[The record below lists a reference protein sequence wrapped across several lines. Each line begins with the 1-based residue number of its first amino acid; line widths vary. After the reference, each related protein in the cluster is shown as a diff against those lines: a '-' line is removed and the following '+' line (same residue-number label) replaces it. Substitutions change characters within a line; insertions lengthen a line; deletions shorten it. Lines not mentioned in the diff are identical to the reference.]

1 LNPRGDLSPPTRL
14 AGEHLRPLGQ
24 PSGIGVYECPEHALT
39 GTFAGVTPVEA
50 LERIAELL
58 MRGRAPSYRVQAF
71 RRAARE
77 ISHMPEEEL
86 RRLADSGRLTD
97 VPGVGEKTAAVI
109 VEALR
114 GETPE
119 YLTKLLRDLPEP
131 GTDEGEA
138 LRVQLKGDLHSH
150 SDWSDG
156 GDTIA
161 AMAGKARDLGHEY
174 LALTDHSPR
183 LTIANGLTADR
194 LREQL
199 EVVHALNDDL
209 APFRILTGVEVDIL
223 DCGALDHD
231 EELLARVDVVV
242 ASVHSKLRM
251 DADAMTRRMVA
262 AVASPHVDVLGHCT
276 GRLLT
281 GRGRPESTF
290 DEDVV
295 IEACR
300 HFDTALEI
308 NCRPER
314 LDPPKR
320 ILTKAVEAG
329 LRVAI
334 STDAHAVEQ
343 LEWQPYGTDRAA
355 TCGVTA
361 DRVVNAMPA
370 DDLLAWCASHPTL

>member
-1 LNPRGDLSPPTRL
+1 M
-14 AGEHLRPLGQ
+14 
-24 PSGIGVYECPEHALT
+24 
-39 GTFAGVTPVEA
+39 TPVEA

-58 MRGRAPSYRVQAF
+58 MRGREPSYRVQAF

-77 ISHMPEEEL
+77 VSRVSDEEL
-86 RRLADSGRLTD
+86 RRLAETGRLTD
-97 VPGVGEKTAAVI
+97 LPGVGAKTAAII
-109 VEALR
+109 VEAL
-114 GETPE
+114 ETGSSS
-119 YLTKLLRDLPEP
+119 YLTKLQGEIPEP
-131 GTDEGEA
+131 GSDAGEA
-138 LRVQLKGDLHSH
+138 LRAHLKGDLHSH

-183 LTIANGLTADR
+183 LKIAHGLTAER

-199 EVVHALNDDL
+199 DVVSALNDEL
-209 APFRILTGVEVDIL
+209 APFRILTGIEVDIL
-223 DCGALDHD
+223 DDGALDQH
-231 EELLARVDVVV
+231 EELLSRVDVVV

-251 DADAMTRRMVA
+251 EADAMTRRMVA

-276 GRLLT
+276 GRMLV
-281 GRGRPESTF
+281 GKGRPESTF
-290 DEDVV
+290 DEDVI

-300 HFDTALEI
+300 RFDTALEV

-320 ILTKAVEAG
+320 ILGKAVDAG
-329 LRVAI
+329 LRIAI
-334 STDAHAVEQ
+334 STDAHATDQ

-355 TCGVTA
+355 ECGVTPEQ
-361 DRVVNAMPA
+361 VVNAMSV
-370 DDLLAWCASHPTL
+370 DDLLAWCDAHPTP

>member
-1 LNPRGDLSPPTRL
+1 
-14 AGEHLRPLGQ
+14 
-24 PSGIGVYECPEHALT
+24 
-39 GTFAGVTPVEA
+39 VTPEEA

-58 MRGRAPSYRVQAF
+58 MRGRAPAYRQQAF
-71 RRAARE
+71 KRAATA
-77 ISHMPEEEL
+77 ISRVTPEEL
-86 RRLADSGRLTD
+86 QRLADAGRLTD
-97 VPGVGEKTAAVI
+97 IPNVGEKTATVI
-109 VEALR
+109 AEALR
-114 GETPE
+114 GETPK
-119 YLTKLLRDLPEP
+119 YLQDLLANTPEP
-131 GTDEGEA
+131 GSEAGDA
-138 LRVQLKGDLHSH
+138 LRAQLKGDLHSH

-183 LTIANGLTADR
+183 LKIANGLSADR

-199 EVVHALNDDL
+199 EVVDQLNAEL
-209 APFRILTGVEVDIL
+209 SPFRILTGVEVDIL
-223 DCGALDHD
+223 DDGALDQH

-251 DADAMTRRMVA
+251 DADSMTRRMVA

-276 GRLLT
+276 GRLLV

-290 DEDVV
+290 DEDV
-295 IEACR
+295 IIAACEQ
-300 HFDTALEI
+300 FDTALEV

-314 LDPPKR
+314 LDPPRR

-343 LEWQPYGTDRAA
+343 LEWQSYGTDRAA
-355 TCGVTA
+355 ACGVTA

-370 DDLLAWCASHPTL
+370 VELLAWCGSHPAP

>member
-1 LNPRGDLSPPTRL
+1 MSASPRTANRARL
-14 AGEHLRPLGQ
+14 
-24 PSGIGVYECPEHALT
+24 
-39 GTFAGVTPVEA
+39 
-50 LERIAELL
+50 
-58 MRGRAPSYRVQAF
+58 
-71 RRAARE
+71 
-77 ISHMPEEEL
+77 
-86 RRLADSGRLTD
+86 
-97 VPGVGEKTAAVI
+97 
-109 VEALR
+109 
-114 GETPE
+114 
-119 YLTKLLRDLPEP
+119 
-131 GTDEGEA
+131 GTDAGEA
-138 LRVQLKGDLHSH
+138 LRAQLKGDLHSH

-183 LTIANGLTADR
+183 LKVANGLSADR

-199 EVVHALNDDL
+199 EIVDELNAQL

-223 DCGALDHD
+223 DDGALDQHED
-231 EELLARVDVVV
+231 LLARVDVVV

-251 DADAMTRRMVA
+251 ESEGMTRRMVA

-276 GRLLT
+276 GRLLV
-281 GRGRPESTF
+281 GRGRAESTF

-300 HFDTALEI
+300 RFDTALEV

-329 LRVAI
+329 LRIAI

-355 TCGVTA
+355 ECGVTA

-370 DDLLAWCASHPTL
+370 DALLAWCGAHPTL

>member
-1 LNPRGDLSPPTRL
+1 
-14 AGEHLRPLGQ
+14 
-24 PSGIGVYECPEHALT
+24 
-39 GTFAGVTPVEA
+39 VTPVEA

-58 MRGRAPSYRVQAF
+58 MRGREPSYRVQAF

-77 ISHMPEEEL
+77 VSRVSDDEL
-86 RRLADSGRLTD
+86 RRLAETGRLTD
-97 VPGVGEKTAAVI
+97 IPGVGAKTAAII
-109 VEALR
+109 VEAL
-114 GETPE
+114 ETGSSS
-119 YLTKLLRDLPEP
+119 YLTKLQGEIPEP
-131 GTDEGEA
+131 GSDAGEA
-138 LRVQLKGDLHSH
+138 LRAHLKGDLHSH

-161 AMAGKARDLGHEY
+161 AMAGKARDLGHDY

-183 LTIANGLTADR
+183 LKIAHGLTAER

-199 EVVHALNDDL
+199 DVVGALNDEL
-209 APFRILTGVEVDIL
+209 APFRILTGIEVDIL
-223 DCGALDHD
+223 DDGALDQH
-231 EELLARVDVVV
+231 EALLSRVDVVV

-251 DADAMTRRMVA
+251 EADAMTRRMVA

-276 GRLLT
+276 GRMLV
-281 GRGRPESTF
+281 GKGRPESTF
-290 DEDVV
+290 DEDVI

-300 HFDTALEI
+300 QFDTALEV

-329 LRVAI
+329 LRIAI
-334 STDAHAVEQ
+334 STDAHATEQ

-355 TCGVTA
+355 ECGVTPEQ
-361 DRVVNAMPA
+361 VVNAMSV
-370 DDLLAWCASHPTL
+370 DDLLSWCGSHPIP